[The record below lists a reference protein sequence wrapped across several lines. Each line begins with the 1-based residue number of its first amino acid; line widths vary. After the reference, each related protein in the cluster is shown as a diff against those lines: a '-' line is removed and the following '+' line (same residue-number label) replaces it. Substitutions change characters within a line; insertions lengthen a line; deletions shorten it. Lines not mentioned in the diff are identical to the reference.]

1 MKKIDICGEEYEIDC
16 NALTYVQYR
25 KIFNRGIFQ
34 DIDIIENFIS
44 LQVLIADKI
53 KKENPEISNSE
64 ITKQLSR
71 TMLTNI
77 DEYIEAVTR
86 IAYICIYTA
95 NKKVGSYEEWLTKI
109 KRINTTDK
117 WIVEVTEFAVDCF
130 CGQDSDSRVEE
141 N

>member
-1 MKKIDICGEEYEIDC
+1 MKKIDICGKEYEIDC
-16 NALTYVQYR
+16 NALTYIQYK

-34 DIDIIENFIS
+34 DIEIIENFVS

-53 KKENPEISNSE
+53 KKENPEISDSE

-86 IAYICIYTA
+86 ITYICIYTA
-95 NKKVGSYEEWLTKI
+95 NKKVGNYEEWLTKI

-117 WIVEVTEFAVDCF
+117 WIVEVTEFAVSCF
-130 CGQDSDSRVEE
+130 C
-141 N
+141 

>member
-1 MKKIDICGEEYEIDC
+1 MKKIDICGKEYEIDC
-16 NALTYVQYR
+16 NALTYIQYR

-34 DIDIIENFIS
+34 DIEIIENFVS

-53 KKENPEISNSE
+53 KKENPEISDSE

-86 IAYICIYTA
+86 ITYICIYTA
-95 NKKVGSYEEWLTKI
+95 NKKVGNYEEWLTKI

-117 WIVEVTEFAVDCF
+117 WIVEVTEFAVSCF
-130 CGQDSDSRVEE
+130 C
-141 N
+141 

>member
-1 MKKIDICGEEYEIDC
+1 MRKINICGNEYPIDC
-16 NALTYVQYR
+16 NALTYIQYR
-25 KIFNRGIFQ
+25 KMFNRGIFQ
-34 DIDIIENFIS
+34 DIDIIENFVS

-53 KKENPEISNSE
+53 KKENPKISDSE

-95 NKKVGSYEEWLTKI
+95 NKKIGSYEEWLTKI

-130 CGQDSDSRVEE
+130 CGQDSNRGIEE
-141 N
+141 T

>member
-1 MKKIDICGEEYEIDC
+1 MKKIDICGKEYEIDC
-16 NALTYVQYR
+16 NALTYIQYR
-25 KIFNRGIFQ
+25 KIFKRGIFQ
-34 DIDIIENFIS
+34 DIEIIENFVS

-53 KKENPEISNSE
+53 KKENPKISDSE

-95 NKKVGSYEEWLTKI
+95 NKRVGSYEEWLTNI

-130 CGQDSDSRVEE
+130 CGPDSDGRIEE

>member
-1 MKKIDICGEEYEIDC
+1 MKKIDICGKEYEIDC
-16 NALTYVQYR
+16 NALTYIQYR

-34 DIDIIENFIS
+34 DIEIIENFVS

-53 KKENPEISNSE
+53 KKENPEISDSE

-71 TMLTNI
+71 AMLTNI

-86 IAYICIYTA
+86 ITYICIYTA
-95 NKKVGSYEEWLTKI
+95 NKRVGSYEEWLTKI

-117 WIVEVTEFAVDCF
+117 WIVEVTEFAVSCF
-130 CGQDSDSRVEE
+130 C
-141 N
+141 

>member
-1 MKKIDICGEEYEIDC
+1 MKKIDICGKEYEIDC
-16 NALTYVQYR
+16 NALTYIQYK

-34 DIDIIENFIS
+34 DIEIIENFVS

-53 KKENPEISNSE
+53 KKEDPEISDSE
-64 ITKQLSR
+64 ITKKLSR

-95 NKKVGSYEEWLTKI
+95 NKRVGSYEEWLTKI

-117 WIVEVTEFAVDCF
+117 WIVEVTEFAVSCF
-130 CGQDSDSRVEE
+130 C
-141 N
+141 